1 MSLHSLFTRQQVTA
15 SRKMNNKMSKY
26 DEAEVTVQVLGLCKH
41 PNTQTRM
48 LATLGGGLLGG
59 FCKRRLLLDGT
70 RQ

>member
-1 MSLHSLFTRQQVTA
+1 MRQQVTA
-15 SRKMNNKMSKY
+15 SHWTQNEQQNMSKY

-41 PNTQTRM
+41 PNAQTRM

-70 RQ
+70 GQ